1 MMKIFASCLQVLGVI
16 AIVAGAAL
24 IFVPAAFVL
33 GGAGLILIGL
43 ALGK

>member
-16 AIVAGAAL
+16 AIVAGASL
-24 IFVPAAFVL
+24 IYLPAAFVL

>member
-24 IFVPAAFVL
+24 IFVPAAFIL